1 MAGGGGHVLGIMR
14 EVADQLVDAVHA
26 QRAEVVA
33 QGAQVA
39 PGVGVQALVDV
50 ALHYLALGL
59 QHVAPQAQ
67 ERIQARHQLRLVA
80 LAGVA
85 QAGAIDGDHAYRS
98 GLLRRAEQA
107 VAALEQFAQ
116 VQLQAAAHG
125 PHHMGWEW
133 GR

>member
-1 MAGGGGHVLGIMR
+1 MR
-14 EVADQLVDAVHA
+14 EVADHLVDAVHA

-107 VAALEQFAQ
+107 VAALEQSEFRKF
-116 VQLQAAAHG
+116 
-125 PHHMGWEW
+125 WK
-133 GR
+133 